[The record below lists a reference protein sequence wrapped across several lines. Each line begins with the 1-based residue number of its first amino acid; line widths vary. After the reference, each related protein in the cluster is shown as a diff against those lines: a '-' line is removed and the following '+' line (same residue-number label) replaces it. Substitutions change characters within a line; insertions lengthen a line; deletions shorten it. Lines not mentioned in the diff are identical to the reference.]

1 MAADQLT
8 KALLLEEVAPPR
20 KVAEALFASVNGGV
34 PLLQSLVDSGTVS
47 PDVLARYLARASN
60 EAPFLRQVVPLLEL
74 VERLPQGLCARLL
87 AIPVRRDAITNTI
100 DVVVADPS
108 DPHPANEIAF
118 HLGAPVRAIRAPL
131 AALEE
136 ALRRLRM
143 SSPEHRGSIPAPSLA
158 ARFQEAARAADGEL
172 YDSRPSARAIDT
184 REGWANSFPARTDA
198 RAGARPATVPPP
210 LPELSRSLPVQ
221 REGSAR
227 EAGQAAPAGAGLVLE
242 PDSVPPPPPQPYP
255 PPPARI
261 RTPPWGT
268 PVHVLRETTHRR
280 APASD
285 PPQSGYGSE
294 IPIPL
299 TRKTVHPAMPHPPRN
314 RTQRLAAP
322 ARPAA
327 NSLGEGYAIDTTN
340 LRDVVERTPSRGVSL
355 PAAGQPAGSFIPGP
369 PPLPGASGFAAF
381 APQLPFAEMHGVLAA
396 LRNAGSRDEVLELV
410 LTGARMVALKVA
422 LFVVKKGGYLG
433 WAGTP
438 ELADRAALQSVL
450 IPLDSNS
457 IFDRAVREDLYLGP
471 IRQDDVH
478 APLLRVLQSPSRDV
492 AAVPI
497 RVSGKTAVIIVADEL
512 GDTMLSTRRLE
523 ELARAAGEAFARIV
537 RTRR

>member
-1 MAADQLT
+1 VAADELT

-34 PLLQSLVDSGTVS
+34 PLLTALVDSGAVS
-47 PDVLARYLARASN
+47 PDVLARYLARS
-60 EAPFLRQVVPLLEL
+60 EAPFLRQVVPVPEL
-74 VERLPQGLCARLL
+74 VERLPHGLCARLL
-87 AIPVRRDAITNTI
+87 AIPVRRDAVTGTV
-100 DVVVADPS
+100 DVVVADPA
-108 DPHPANEIAF
+108 DPHPASEIAF
-118 HLGAPVRAIRAPL
+118 HLGAPVRVVRAP
-131 AALEE
+131 ASAIEE

-143 SSPEHRGSIPAPSLA
+143 SSHESRPSIPSPAE
-158 ARFQEAARAADGEL
+158 RFHEAARAAERPDGEL
-172 YDSRPSARAIDT
+172 YDSRPDT
-184 REGWANSFPARTDA
+184 RGGAPPEGWSSSFPARADG
-198 RAGARPATVPPP
+198 RASRRPATLPPP
-210 LPELSRSLPVQ
+210 SPELSRALTYERDVPM
-221 REGSAR
+221 RRG
-227 EAGQAAPAGAGLVLE
+227 GLVLE
-242 PDSVPPPPPQPYP
+242 DSAPPPPYP
-255 PPPARI
+255 PPPAPARI

-268 PVHVLRETTHRR
+268 PVHAIR
-280 APASD
+280 ATRPGRVPPASD

-299 TRKTVHPAMPHPPRN
+299 TRKTVAPGISPARGG
-314 RTQRLAAP
+314 TQRLAVP
-322 ARPAA
+322 ARA
-327 NSLGEGYAIDTTN
+327 NQPPSALGDGYMLDTTN
-340 LRDVVERTPSRGVSL
+340 LRDVVERQASPGVSL
-355 PAAGQPAGSFIPGP
+355 AATGQPVGTFIPGP
-369 PPLPGASGFAAF
+369 PPLPGASGFVASP
-381 APQLPFAEMHGVLAA
+381 PQQPLPEMHGVLAA

-433 WAGTP
+433 WVGTP
-438 ELADRAALQSVL
+438 ELADRASLQSVL
-450 IPLDSNS
+450 IPLDANS

-478 APLLRVLQSPSRDV
+478 APLLRVLRNPSRDV

-512 GDTMLSTRRLE
+512 GDTMIGTRRLE